1 MVIYKTI
8 HLTTGKF
15 YIGRDKHN
23 NPQYFGSGTDIKSI
37 IKTEGKINLK
47 KIILEE
53 CNKNT
58 LSEREEYWLN
68 YYNAEDNPK
77 CYNRTNKAYGCSR
90 QTKEG
95 KIKISKALKGKKRSK
110 ETCKKMS
117 LGRINHPM
125 YTDEWKEKIRKARKG
140 IMHSS
145 DTKFKMSENKKG
157 NGYRRKEVLQF
168 TKNNKFIT
176 SFPSALEAA
185 KSLGKKQ
192 GAAITEVCNGKRK
205 SIFGFIWKYQK

>member
-1 MVIYKTI
+1 
-8 HLTTGKF
+8 
-15 YIGRDKHN
+15 
-23 NPQYFGSGTDIKSI
+23 
-37 IKTEGKINLK
+37 
-47 KIILEE
+47 
-53 CNKNT
+53 
-58 LSEREEYWLN
+58 
-68 YYNAEDNPK
+68 
-77 CYNRTNKAYGCSR
+77 
-90 QTKEG
+90 
-95 KIKISKALKGKKRSK
+95 
-110 ETCKKMS
+110 
-117 LGRINHPM
+117 
-125 YTDEWKEKIRKARKG
+125 
-140 IMHSS
+140 MHSS